1 MIPFLVETEELL
13 RLLCVKFIRKDT
25 FDAACTTYALLKVD
39 VTDTSNHKNVSDV
52 DLGFALKYDTKI
64 LRSSKKYTEIQI
76 YNFKKEAVQF
86 LVTLY
91 NHIVEKTPIKS
102 LFARCLSCLS
112 PNHMANFPEKRE
124 KLFAKILEKLVLC
137 KRILG
142 KEVNTAKQEYSSFLR
157 ITMKRNKQ

>member
-1 MIPFLVETEELL
+1 MIPFLVETLEELL
-13 RLLCVKFIRKDT
+13 RLLCIKFIRQDT
-25 FDAACTTYALLKVD
+25 LDAACTTYALLKAD
-39 VTDTSNHKNVSDV
+39 VTDTSNHKNVSDF

-76 YNFKKEAVQF
+76 YNFKKEAMQF

-91 NHIVEKTPIKS
+91 NHIMEKTPINS

-112 PNHMANFPEKRE
+112 PNHMAKWQCE
-124 KLFAKILEKLVLC
+124 KLFAKILEKLVLY